1 MSGLENLYLCLVASF
16 LVPFLFF
23 FTKRITYLFLAMPCL
38 HCFLGFSVGAAHGLL
53 IMVTSLA
60 EEDGL
65 QAAWALVIVAPGL

>member
-1 MSGLENLYLCLVASF
+1 
-16 LVPFLFF
+16 
-23 FTKRITYLFLAMPCL
+23 MPCL

-65 QAAWALVIVAPGL
+65 QAAWALVIVTPGL

>member
-23 FTKRITYLFLAMPCL
+23 FKKKNYLFLAVPCL

-65 QAAWALVIVAPGL
+65 QAAWASVIVTPGL